1 MSAHT
6 TTIFATKPL
15 SEGQQQIPCGFF
27 LLLAFVH
34 YTKGIFLLP
43 ANVNFIRCSH
53 FNWVMDEIKARR
65 VVGAQSNRFVSN
77 RNASV
82 NDFIEATIDKFN
94 ENKRKP

>member
-1 MSAHT
+1 
-6 TTIFATKPL
+6 
-15 SEGQQQIPCGFF
+15 
-27 LLLAFVH
+27 
-34 YTKGIFLLP
+34 
-43 ANVNFIRCSH
+43 
-53 FNWVMDEIKARR
+53 MDEIKARR